1 MSPPSPSCARPASL
15 PLLPAPSPTRLSLLL
30 SLSLSVLRQHLRCC
44 THSMLQTPCQHHS
57 SSHANCAAP
66 CPPDRLR
73 RRGQEERDGRYVR
86 RLPRFFGSPVMRL
99 WSLETLYSAVRGR
112 TSPFSGSSRGGVRE
126 AERGR
131 GRLVGR
137 RTSTP
142 TPAPSHTG
150 AGARRRGGG
159 AHAAPVAAAL
169 PRPASRFPG
178 RPGVGQSPNLTAARA
193 PVSPASAVST
203 SLISEQ
209 IDTVVETPEP
219 QPASGMR
226 YLVHVCSSTIC

>member
-1 MSPPSPSCARPASL
+1 MNGS
-15 PLLPAPSPTRLSLLL
+15 
-30 SLSLSVLRQHLRCC
+30 
-44 THSMLQTPCQHHS
+44 
-57 SSHANCAAP
+57 
-66 CPPDRLR
+66 
-73 RRGQEERDGRYVR
+73 RYVR

-131 GRLVGR
+131 GQLVGR

-159 AHAAPVAAAL
+159 APASSVPL
-169 PRPASRFPG
+169 PR
-178 RPGVGQSPNLTAARA
+178 SPRGGPKPKLDRG
-193 PVSPASAVST
+193 PRSHESC
-203 SLISEQ
+203 
-209 IDTVVETPEP
+209 
-219 QPASGMR
+219 
-226 YLVHVCSSTIC
+226 VCCLDVLDIGAT

>member
-1 MSPPSPSCARPASL
+1 MVVTILDWCFARDGPGGGVRVRPATVRYPNRYGLCSARHAHHRSCSPVARCQVDRPRCRIGRL
-15 PLLPAPSPTRLSLLL
+15 PVTYIYMNGS
-30 SLSLSVLRQHLRCC
+30 
-44 THSMLQTPCQHHS
+44 
-57 SSHANCAAP
+57 
-66 CPPDRLR
+66 
-73 RRGQEERDGRYVR
+73 RYVR

-159 AHAAPVAAAL
+159 AHAAPVTAAL

-193 PVSPASAVST
+193 PVSPVSAVST
-203 SLISEQ
+203 SLLSEQ
-209 IDTVVETPEP
+209 IETVVQTLEP

-226 YLVHVCSSTIC
+226 YLVQVCSSTIC